1 MIKHATRPFA
11 ALSTAFLEIGKKLD
25 MRHIKDYIMC
35 YEVCMSHLSIRIP
48 DALLA
53 ELNEWSENKSK
64 AEVIREALELYRK
77 DQLAKRRIA
86 RLTQASLLVRAE
98 SMDVN
103 REFQAFEDDIH
114 EA

>member
-1 MIKHATRPFA
+1 
-11 ALSTAFLEIGKKLD
+11 
-25 MRHIKDYIMC
+25 
-35 YEVCMSHLSIRIP
+35 MSHLSIRIP
-48 DALLA
+48 DSLLA

-77 DQLAKRRIA
+77 DQSMKRRSA
-86 RLTQASLLVRAE
+86 RLSQASYLVRSD

-103 REFQAFEDDIH
+103 REFQAFEDDVH